1 MIALVFAAPAGQ
13 LDGWLQTGALA
24 AMLFFVLRWLL
35 RRIDLRER
43 ATDKERIALVCGLTK
58 ANEALT
64 RSVELAERD
73 SVRADA
79 VHLELTRTQKEIL
92 RLIGELGASR
102 DQSLEV
108 QRTVLE
114 QVSEIRRQ
122 LKAPG
127 GRVA

>member
-1 MIALVFAAPAGQ
+1 MILIALLFSDPSGQ

-35 RRIDLRER
+35 GRVDQRER

-58 ANEALT
+58 ANEALA

-79 VHLELTRTQKEIL
+79 FHLELTRSQKDIL
-92 RLIGELGASR
+92 KLIGELSLCR
-102 DQSLEV
+102 DRCLEI
-108 QRTVLE
+108 QKTILE
-114 QVSEIRRQ
+114 QVAKIHRQ
-122 LKAPG
+122 H
-127 GRVA
+127 